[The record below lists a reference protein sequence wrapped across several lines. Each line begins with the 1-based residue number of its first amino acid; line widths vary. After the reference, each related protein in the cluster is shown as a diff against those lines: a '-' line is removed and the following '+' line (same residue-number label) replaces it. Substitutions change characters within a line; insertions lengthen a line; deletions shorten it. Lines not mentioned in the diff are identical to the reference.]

1 MTFPSTVNFSSTVKP
16 MVLFNDTNITEVYNI
31 SEPGSVRPWNTLEKA
46 VFGTWLS
53 ISMLCAVFGNLMV
66 IVVVF
71 RHKGMQTRTNMFLVN
86 LAIADFLVGILL
98 APFSLTTLIS
108 EEWIF
113 GEVMCNINGFM
124 NAVCFITSIHT
135 LMYISIHKYV
145 SITRPF
151 SRILNH
157 WKILI
162 MSAAAW
168 LWAIVCAILTMFV
181 LSKVVSKPG
190 AMQCGPEYPRN
201 NLEYLHHVIITGTN
215 IVIPLA
221 IMTFAY
227 ARMYCEFRSHAKRLR
242 KNSTLQ
248 TDQILA
254 QQIQVTKTLFIVLA
268 CFMLCWLPYFAYS
281 SYVSTIKDKSK
292 ILAWANPAAY
302 CFMYMNS
309 GCNPIIY
316 AWRSPSFREGYK
328 EILCQKSG
336 YIVSDEITKLFAN
349 HMFGSGNMFGSGQI
363 FGGSGQIFG
372 GSGQIFGNG
381 ASADKPS
388 ADTIRDSDSPGIIRR
403 LSTMLHSSFRSTRL
417 STHRNSDD
425 CSSLNSVHL
434 SRTTSVSSPS
444 HTLLRRA
451 TSKTAKGSS
460 IIRKDGSVI
469 ITKNGKIISVRR
481 DIDSLKRDK
490 SFSGFEDMKTRHTN
504 GLSKSFSE
512 LDMNEKRKIEF
523 SPLLKANNNLGGQ
536 RSPRRSPLTS
546 RDNVNSKFGHTSLTK
561 IDSVDE
567 TETEFNDNRLRLPQ
581 RQMSRPS
588 QSLTILPGEETSPS
602 IHSQENL
609 SISPSV
615 KSDLD
620 DVFVQSPE
628 PVVFS
633 SQEGMLNSMT
643 LQPVV
648 KDKKH
653 LAKSDNQL
661 DDINSTE
668 SSDIKKSKKSLSRST
683 NVVYKVPLLRYPSVE
698 KLDVHSQIPRCSSD
712 ASSIPKLIPR
722 SQLHVRRWLS
732 NRNVDTTQKSKT

>member
-336 YIVSDEITKLFAN
+336 YIVSDDPTAFY
-349 HMFGSGNMFGSGQI
+349 
-363 FGGSGQIFG
+363 
-372 GSGQIFGNG
+372 
-381 ASADKPS
+381 
-388 ADTIRDSDSPGIIRR
+388 TIRDSDSPGIIRR

>member
-1 MTFPSTVNFSSTVKP
+1 MTLPSAVNFTTTVKTT
-16 MVLFNDTNITEVYNI
+16 VLFNDTNSNVTEVFNI
-31 SEPGSVRPWNTLEKA
+31 SEPGSMRPWNTIEKV

-53 ISMLCAVFGNLMV
+53 ISMLCAVIGNLMV

-108 EEWIF
+108 EKWIF

-168 LWAIVCAILTMFV
+168 LWAIICAILTMFV

-201 NLEYLHHVIITGTN
+201 QLEYLHHVIITGTN

-242 KNSTLQ
+242 QNSTLQ

-336 YIVSDEITKLFAN
+336 YIVSDA
-349 HMFGSGNMFGSGQI
+349 GNTTFY
-363 FGGSGQIFG
+363 
-372 GSGQIFGNG
+372 
-381 ASADKPS
+381 
-388 ADTIRDSDSPGIIRR
+388 TIRDSDSPGIMRR
-403 LSTMLHSSFRSTRL
+403 LSTMLHSSFRSSRL
-417 STHRNSDD
+417 STQRNSED

-481 DIDSLKRDK
+481 DMDSLKRDK
-490 SFSGFEDMKTRHTN
+490 SFSGFEDVKARHTN
-504 GLSKSFSE
+504 GLSKCYSE
-512 LDMNEKRKIEF
+512 VNMTDKGTVEL
-523 SPLLKANNNLGGQ
+523 SPLLKTNNNIGGYK
-536 RSPRRSPLTS
+536 SPRRSPLTS
-546 RDNVNSKFGHTSLTK
+546 RDNVNTKFGHTSLTK

-567 TETEFNDNRLRLPQ
+567 TETEFNENRLRLPQ
-581 RQMSRPS
+581 RQLSRPS
-588 QSLTILPGEETSPS
+588 QSMTILPREETSPS

-609 SISPSV
+609 SNSPSV

-620 DVFVQSPE
+620 DVFVSPV
-628 PVVFS
+628 PTIYS
-633 SQEGMLNSMT
+633 SQEGMLNSMS
-643 LQPVV
+643 LQPVI
-648 KDKKH
+648 KDKKK

-661 DDINSTE
+661 DEIESLDASTI
-668 SSDIKKSKKSLSRST
+668 SKSKKSLSKSS

-698 KLDVHSQIPRCSSD
+698 KLDVPSQIPRCSSD
-712 ASSIPKLIPR
+712 ASSIPKLGLPR
-722 SQLHVRRWLS
+722 SALHVRRWFS
-732 NRNVDTTQKSKT
+732 NKNIDNTQKSTT

>member
-336 YIVSDEITKLFAN
+336 YIVSD
-349 HMFGSGNMFGSGQI
+349 
-363 FGGSGQIFG
+363 
-372 GSGQIFGNG
+372 
-381 ASADKPS
+381 
-388 ADTIRDSDSPGIIRR
+388 DTIRDSDSPGIIRR